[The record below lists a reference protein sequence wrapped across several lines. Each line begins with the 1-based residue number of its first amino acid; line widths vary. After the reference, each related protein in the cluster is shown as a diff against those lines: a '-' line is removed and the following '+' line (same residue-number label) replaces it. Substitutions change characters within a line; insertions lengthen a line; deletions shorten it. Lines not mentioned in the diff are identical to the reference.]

1 VNKIILHWQRLLR
14 EGDKEV
20 IRRAG
25 RDEPVCV
32 GIYKCMEA
40 MLGISLYSSLSQTSK
55 NTVFLIIFYVFLK
68 QIWRTRVQNPGN
80 RVGGW
85 GEVAQT
91 MYTHVSKCRHDKIK

>member
-1 VNKIILHWQRLLR
+1 VNIVILDWWRSLW

-20 IRRAG
+20 MKRSG
-25 RDEPVCV
+25 RNEPVWV
-32 GIYKCMEA
+32 AIYICMEA
-40 MLGISLYSSLSQTSK
+40 MIGICLYSYLYLK
-55 NTVFLIIFYVFLK
+55 LAKTVFLIIFYVFLK